1 MTDEQLLTVEQVAKR
16 LQVHEETVRVW
27 IRRKQL
33 NAVQIGNEYRITSND
48 LRDFIEGRKT
58 IKPDEK

>member
-1 MTDEQLLTVEQVAKR
+1 MTDDMLLTVEQVAER

-33 NAVQIGNEYRITSND
+33 NAVQIGNEYRITPAD
-48 LRDFIEGRKT
+48 LRDYIERRKT
-58 IKPDEK
+58 IKPDDK

>member
-1 MTDEQLLTVEQVAKR
+1 MTDDKLLTVEQVAER

-33 NAVQIGNEYRITSND
+33 NAVQIGNEYRITPPD
-48 LRDFIEGRKT
+48 LRDFIERRKT